1 MSARQSSSHLPSL
14 PPMETSS
21 ASTPFDTAVQA
32 YALSQ
37 ALVDEARAHV
47 DAMLSSETW
56 MRTNRHVMHP
66 SAEFAFWRVPGNNP
80 LTVEEQHRL
89 RNVYL
94 KSGWAKV
101 EFVETDRSPS
111 GNWVL
116 RFYL

>member
-1 MSARQSSSHLPSL
+1 MESAAP
-14 PPMETSS
+14 
-21 ASTPFDTAVQA
+21 TPFDTARQA

-37 ALVDEARAHV
+37 ALVEEARAHV
-47 DAMLSSETW
+47 DAMLSSESW
-56 MRTNRHVMHP
+56 MRTNRHVLHP
-66 SAEFAFWRVPGNNP
+66 SAEFAFWRVPGNNQ

-101 EFVETDRSPS
+101 EFVDTDRMQS
-111 GNWVL
+111 GSWVL

>member
-1 MSARQSSSHLPSL
+1 MANSA
-14 PPMETSS
+14 T
-21 ASTPFDTAVQA
+21 APFDTAVQA

-47 DAMLSSETW
+47 DAMLSSDTW
-56 MRTNRHVMHP
+56 MRANRQVLHP
-66 SAEFAFWRVPGNNP
+66 SAEFATWRIPGNNQ

-89 RNVYL
+89 RNGYL

-101 EFVETDRSPS
+101 EFVETDRSQS
-111 GNWVL
+111 GTWVL